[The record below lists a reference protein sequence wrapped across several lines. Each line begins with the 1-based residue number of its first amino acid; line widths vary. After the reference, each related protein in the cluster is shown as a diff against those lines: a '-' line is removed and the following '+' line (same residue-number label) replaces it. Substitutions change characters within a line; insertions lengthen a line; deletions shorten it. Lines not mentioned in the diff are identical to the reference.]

1 MNINEAYNFVLNKV
15 ERLEKEGLEVHRRE
29 PIKIVETIE
38 KYNKPNRL
46 SSDNWVTISFNIND
60 NSDFTKVREIES
72 LCKMVGV
79 YFDTG
84 YGQNQIDWEI
94 DWSFRLTP
102 QKKKQKK
109 SPFNFDIRWG
119 FLNFVKQLKLIKQ
132 WEQTTTEF
140 QVWKK

>member
-102 QKKKQKK
+102 
-109 SPFNFDIRWG
+109 
-119 FLNFVKQLKLIKQ
+119 
-132 WEQTTTEF
+132 
-140 QVWKK
+140 